1 MRIRLPVLGAILTCA
16 AFAPA
21 GLAMGTE
28 LYVCSDANGVRTYQ
42 NSDSGQ
48 GCVLLNLNPITVVP
62 AAKDRRQTIKKAED
76 FEPRQN
82 ERGEPESRRT
92 QSSQPVQPAFS
103 ASDDRAKILQ
113 EELRVEEG
121 KLASLK
127 EEFKKGQPDRNGDE
141 KNYQKYLDRTARLE
155 QDIRSTQENV
165 DILKRE
171 IGKLLR

>member
-1 MRIRLPVLGAILTCA
+1 MRIRLPVLGVILTFA
-16 AFAPA
+16 GFAPT

-28 LYVCSDANGVRTYQ
+28 LYVCTDANGVRTYQ

-62 AAKDRRQTIKKAED
+62 AVKDRRPNVKKVDE
-76 FEPRQN
+76 FEPRFN
-82 ERGEPESRRT
+82 ERAEPDGRRS
-92 QSSQPVQPAFS
+92 QSVQPAFS

-121 KLASLK
+121 KLSSLK
-127 EEFKKGQPDRNGDE
+127 EEYKKGQPDRNGDE
-141 KNYQKYLDRTARLE
+141 KNYQKYLDRTSRLE

-171 IGKLLR
+171 IGKLQR

>member
-1 MRIRLPVLGAILTCA
+1 MQIRFSALGAVLMCLGI
-16 AFAPA
+16 APVS
-21 GLAMGTE
+21 LAMGTE
-28 LYVCSDANGVRTYQ
+28 LYVCTDSSGVRTYQ

-62 AAKDRRQTIKKAED
+62 AVKDRRPSVKKADE
-76 FEPRQN
+76 FEPPSTDRA
-82 ERGEPESRRT
+82 ESEGRRT
-92 QSSQPVQPAFS
+92 QAVQPAFS

-113 EELRVEEG
+113 EELRVEES

-127 EEFKKGQPDRNGDE
+127 EEYKKGQPDRNGDE
-141 KNYQKYLDRTARLE
+141 KNYQKYLDRTSRLE

>member
-1 MRIRLPVLGAILTCA
+1 MRIRFPVLGAILMCA
-16 AFAPA
+16 AFAPP

-28 LYVCSDANGVRTYQ
+28 LYVCTDDNGVRTYQ

-62 AAKDRRQTIKKAED
+62 AAKDRRQTVKKAED

-82 ERGEPESRRT
+82 ERLEPDSRRT
-92 QSSQPVQPAFS
+92 QAVQPAFS

-127 EEFKKGQPDRNGDE
+127 DEFKKGQPDRNGDE

-171 IGKLLR
+171 ISKLLR